1 MRLSLYTI
9 VEELNLPP
17 EAVELKIPFHHFYQ
31 CVRVR
36 RKKEAEWVQDCV
48 YLADRFSEQDK
59 TLPDTSC
66 MIYCENDVL
75 PDGIT
80 CCSLKN
86 AGEITEILNRVL
98 EVFDR
103 YQQYEAKIL
112 DMLRWQRSMQEII
125 TLLSQVFQS
134 PVYLLDSS
142 FRVLAIDENPDL
154 LQFDVTWKRMRERG
168 YMHVDTVR
176 SLMRNPNWKKMED
189 MEAPTLIIPG
199 EPEWPEFYTSFIN
212 CNIRI
217 SDRVCA
223 HFFVLGTYRNLT
235 PGMVDLAGTFAEHL
249 AEGLMLDDFD
259 PDAKGNYYEHFLND
273 VMAGTLKDREL
284 IQEQL
289 TPMGWQMEDTYCV
302 LAVDS
307 ASRNHSFVHFL
318 ANRLDYFGG
327 KTASDKA
334 GMYCVF
340 CVQSS
345 ERYQY
350 LIQQLGILFRH
361 AHVACGLS
369 MCFSGFAHLGRYRV
383 QGRFALEWGKGQR
396 PEEMLHVYRDYIMEH
411 IFSVSGQAIPLGEA
425 CEYALELLEKADNRF
440 SAHYYDTL
448 YAYLVNERSLIRTAE
463 ALKIHRNTLLN
474 RISRIEKLT
483 GADLDDPD
491 QRFRLLLSYKIKEF
505 LKENKPV

>member
-1 MRLSLYTI
+1 M
-9 VEELNLPP
+9 
-17 EAVELKIPFHHFYQ
+17 F
-31 CVRVR
+31 
-36 RKKEAEWVQDCV
+36 
-48 YLADRFSEQDK
+48 
-59 TLPDTSC
+59 
-66 MIYCENDVL
+66 
-75 PDGIT
+75 
-80 CCSLKN
+80 
-86 AGEITEILNRVL
+86 
-98 EVFDR
+98 
-103 YQQYEAKIL
+103 
-112 DMLRWQRSMQEII
+112 
-125 TLLSQVFQS
+125 
-134 PVYLLDSS
+134 
-142 FRVLAIDENPDL
+142 
-154 LQFDVTWKRMRERG
+154 
-168 YMHVDTVR
+168 VDTVS
-176 SLMRNPNWKKMED
+176 SLMNNPNWKKMEE
-189 MEAPTLIIPG
+189 MEEPSLIIPG
-199 EPEWPEFYTSFIN
+199 GPDWPEFYIPFIN

-217 SDRVCA
+217 TGRVCA
-223 HFFVLGTYRNLT
+223 HFFVLEAYRKLT
-235 PGMVDLAGTFAEHL
+235 RGMEDLAGTFAEHL